1 VDQFDVVVAEGGLDA
16 MKRLS
21 TEPVAPDCVVTE
33 SRLRD
38 LPLDAFLAR
47 VERSAPTAA
56 TVVVGAPPTDTDAA
70 AALVDADAYV
80 PDGRESRLADRVRRL
95 LGDRRV
101 DLAIDEHERL
111 ARTVASVAVDV
122 ARAPD
127 RATVERGVHDRLVE
141 GGAYRHVWIVRT
153 DGESGLD
160 VSVPVSGPLGEEELT
175 DLVGGGDPTFV
186 SRAVESGR
194 VVSTDGHVPTRSTA
208 GATVAGPIYD
218 GGEMQRLSTAAVP
231 FVHDGHIRGL
241 SLLSTARDDAFEG
254 AERAL
259 LADLGLVVGH
269 ALGALVGAGAH
280 PDVGKGMENLAHE
293 LRNPLGIAS
302 SHLEIAREDGEDSSF
317 DTVES
322 ALARMADTVDRLTEN
337 VGGEPSIDAAPEALE
352 AAAEAAWASVE
363 DSAASLDVVDS
374 TVLRADDALL
384 VRLLSNLFQNA
395 LEHGGEHVT
404 VRVGTL
410 ADGFYVE
417 DDGPG
422 IPPGERETVFERG
435 YSTSNDGLGIGL
447 SIVRDVTTAH
457 GWSLSVTESRDGGAR
472 FEVTGVEQVSD
483 DSEEN
488 A

>member
-1 VDQFDVVVAEGGLDA
+1 VSDAVA
-16 MKRLS
+16 
-21 TEPVAPDCVVTE
+21 
-33 SRLRD
+33 
-38 LPLDAFLAR
+38 
-47 VERSAPTAA
+47 
-56 TVVVGAPPTDTDAA
+56 GAN
-70 AALVDADAYV
+70 LFGV
-80 PDGRESRLADRVRRL
+80 
-95 LGDRRV
+95 DRRV
-101 DLAIDEHERL
+101 
-111 ARTVASVAVDV
+111 
-122 ARAPD
+122 
-127 RATVERGVHDRLVE
+127 
-141 GGAYRHVWIVRT
+141 
-153 DGESGLD
+153 
-160 VSVPVSGPLGEEELT
+160 
-175 DLVGGGDPTFV
+175 
-186 SRAVESGR
+186 
-194 VVSTDGHVPTRSTA
+194 VV
-208 GATVAGPIYD
+208 
-218 GGEMQRLSTAAVP
+218 L
-231 FVHDGHIRGL
+231 
-241 SLLSTARDDAFEG
+241 
-254 AERAL
+254 
-259 LADLGLVVGH
+259 
-269 ALGALVGAGAH
+269 
-280 PDVGKGMENLAHE
+280 
-293 LRNPLGIAS
+293 
-302 SHLEIAREDGEDSSF
+302 
-317 DTVES
+317 